1 MIKNESCVQQ
11 HFSVYSISWIICHSN
26 IHRRDNVAISVGCW
40 WDVFVNHFLHTPN
53 AASRLCTAITAAQ
66 TLLQLYLSIIRHS
79 LTWGLI
85 SHKSEKNSWILY
97 IHCILCSPK
106 HWPCWWNSFIA
117 GILLHVKYFF
127 TSGFTFHHN
136 NNRMRWWLVVFLPNA
151 SSSHDN
157 SDEWDAISNHYG
169 SQ

>member
-117 GILLHVKYFF
+117 GILLHVKYFCHKWVHVPSQQQQDEMM
-127 TSGFTFHHN
+127 TCCVPSK
-136 NNRMRWWLVVFLPNA
+136 RQQRWKAAV
-151 SSSHDN
+151 
-157 SDEWDAISNHYG
+157 G
-169 SQ
+169 SYYSW

>member
-117 GILLHVKYFF
+117 GNCSIIHVIVHSVQ
-127 TSGFTFHHN
+127 SGFIACHHN
-136 NNRMRWWLVVFLPNA
+136 NLQ
-151 SSSHDN
+151 
-157 SDEWDAISNHYG
+157 DEMMTC
-169 SQ
+169 